1 MAAKNFFDTL
11 RDSINQL
18 VSGEEKTGPSAG
30 ETQCKQSAQNEIESA
45 IIVLAAEVMR
55 LDGNYSSETKK
66 ILFDFL
72 EKNFGKMA
80 AAKRNKLINDHL
92 FTGPQPFTRMAC
104 EQLKS
109 LATHGS
115 KQEIIKLLY
124 ELASF
129 DEFVTAKENS
139 VINKIAKY
147 LEISPDEMR
156 ALREKFGRINDPFA
170 ILEMEQTVSVAELKA
185 AYRKVV
191 LKYHPDKRT
200 DQVSTEEANRKFREV
215 KKAYE
220 MIMKKIG
227 K

>member
-1 MAAKNFFDTL
+1 MSSKDFFKTL
-11 RDSINQL
+11 RNSINQI
-18 VSGEEKTGPSAG
+18 VSGDEKSGPSAG
-30 ETQCKQSAQNEIESA
+30 EKQRKQSAQNEMEA
-45 IIVLAAEVMR
+45 AVIVLATEIMR

-72 EKNFGKMA
+72 ERNFGRVP

-92 FTGPQPFTRMAC
+92 FVGPQPFTKIAC

-115 KQEIIKLLY
+115 KHEIIKLLY
-124 ELASF
+124 EIASLDDF
-129 DEFVTAKENS
+129 TNTKESS
-139 VINKIAKY
+139 VIHKIAKY
-147 LEISPDEMR
+147 LEISPDELR
-156 ALREKFGRINDPFA
+156 TLREKYGRINDPYA
-170 ILEMEQTVSVAELKA
+170 ILEIDETVSAAEVKA

-191 LKYHPDKRT
+191 LKYHPDKRK
-200 DQVSTEEANRKFREV
+200 DKVSTEDANRKFREV

-220 MIMKKIG
+220 MIIRKIS

>member
-11 RDSINQL
+11 RHSIHQI
-18 VSGEEKTGPSAG
+18 VTGDEKSETTTGER
-30 ETQCKQSAQNEIESA
+30 QRQQSAQNEIEAA
-45 IIVLAAEVMR
+45 IIVLATELMR
-55 LDGNYSSETKK
+55 LDGNYSSETRK
-66 ILFDFL
+66 ILSDFL
-72 EKNFGKMA
+72 EKNFGKVTA
-80 AAKRNKLINDHL
+80 SKRNKLIGDHL
-92 FTGPQPFTRMAC
+92 FVGPQPFTKMAC

-115 KQEIIKLLY
+115 KHEIIKLLY
-124 ELASF
+124 EIASF
-129 DEFVTAKENS
+129 DDFISAKENT

-147 LEISPDEMR
+147 LDISPDELR

-170 ILEMEQTVSVAELKA
+170 ILEIEETTSVTAVKA

-191 LKYHPDKRT
+191 LKYHPDKRA
-200 DQVSTEEANRKFREV
+200 DKDDPAEANRKFREV

-220 MIMKKIG
+220 MILKKLG

>member
-1 MAAKNFFDTL
+1 MAGKNFFDTL
-11 RDSINQL
+11 RESINQI
-18 VSGEEKTGPSAG
+18 VTGDEKAGPSTG
-30 ETQCKQSAQNEIESA
+30 EKQRQQSAQNEIESA
-45 IIVLAAEVMR
+45 VIVLATEVMR

-72 EKNFGKMA
+72 EKNFGKITA
-80 AAKRNKLINDHL
+80 SKRDKLINDHV
-92 FTGPQPFTRMAC
+92 FIGPQPFTRMAC

-109 LATHGS
+109 LATHAS
-115 KQEIIKLLY
+115 KYEIIKLLY
-124 ELASF
+124 EIASF
-129 DEFVTAKENS
+129 DDFVRTKENS

-147 LEISPDEMR
+147 LELSPDEMR
-156 ALREKFGRINDPFA
+156 TLREKFGRINNPYA
-170 ILEMEQTVSVAELKA
+170 ILEMEETASVTEVKA

-200 DQVSTEEANRKFREV
+200 DKVSTEEANRKFREV

-220 MIMKKIG
+220 MIIKKIG

>member
-11 RDSINQL
+11 RDSINQI
-18 VSGEEKTGPSAG
+18 VSGDEKGEESAG
-30 ETQCKQSAQNEIESA
+30 EKQRKQSAQNEIESA
-45 IIVLAAEVMR
+45 IIVLATEVMR
-55 LDGNYSSETKK
+55 LDGNYSNETKK
-66 ILFDFL
+66 TLFDFL
-72 EKNFGKMA
+72 EKNFGKISP
-80 AAKRNKLINDHL
+80 AKRNKLINDHL
-92 FTGPQPFTRMAC
+92 FVGPQPFTKMAC

-115 KQEIIKLLY
+115 KHEIIKLLY
-124 ELASF
+124 EIASF
-129 DEFVTAKENS
+129 DDFVSAKENS

-147 LEISPDEMR
+147 LELSPDELR
-156 ALREKFGRINDPFA
+156 SLREKFGRINDPFS
-170 ILEMEQTVSVAELKA
+170 ILEMEETTSVTEVKA

-191 LKYHPDKRT
+191 LKYHPDKRI
-200 DQVSTEEANRKFREV
+200 DKVSDEEANRKFREV